1 LNQRR
6 LAAIMF
12 TDIEG
17 YTSLMQQNE
26 EKAIQARD
34 KHRWIFNSIN
44 EIHNGKILQ
53 YYGDGTLSIFDSAI
67 DAVKCAI
74 EMQLGFQKD
83 PAIPVRIGIHT
94 GDIIFSA
101 EEIIGDS
108 VNIASRIE
116 SLAVPGSIF
125 ISGKVYD
132 EIKNQKSI
140 RTSKMK
146 TFKLKNVEKPI
157 EVYAI
162 SNVGLIVPDPEAID
176 CKSALD
182 VASLSLKQERRKS
195 KLLIRLSITLTI
207 ITVVAALLFVYLKF
221 GIIKNP
227 NSNNLEKS
235 IAVLPLQYLSEDQSK
250 QYIADGV
257 LDAITGHL
265 SKIEGLRVMPR
276 TSVEQ
281 YRGTTKTAKEIG
293 KELDVSYL
301 IEGNLLIVEDQV
313 SITIQLV
320 VAQDEAHTYYNE
332 YQRDY
337 KDIIAVQSEVAQTI
351 AGEIEVAIAPEVL
364 NRIKKIPT
372 QNQEAY
378 DLYLRGRDAFFRFYS
393 NRNRA
398 DLDRS
403 VQMFEQAISSD
414 STFALPYAWLG
425 RAIEYQIG
433 QKIFVDYDENTII
446 SLCNKALSLEPNL
459 ADGYW
464 IRGRYY
470 RNIGEFQKAINDLA
484 KAIEINPNNVLAYRY
499 LGSTYFFNKE
509 YVKSLKNLKKAE
521 KLERGNELTQ
531 LYSDIGQLYISV
543 GEFQKAEK
551 YFTKSIRLQPNFM
564 EGYRNLIWAHIRQ
577 GEFDIAYNYAEKL
590 LSLYPD
596 NMTSYSIMAETL
608 TNMRKYSEGV
618 AYYRK
623 WAIKSKELG
632 EKVLFD
638 RHRFAML
645 LWMNGKEEE
654 ATELFYEH
662 MEICQNSI
670 RTGGLYGKSLAAYD
684 LAGIYAFLDE
694 KREAYNWLRIYE
706 RDGFIFGL
714 HKYILIDQLFEN
726 LREDEE
732 FKAIVQ
738 RQEKKFA
745 EIRAEIDRL
754 EAQGLLS
761 N

>member
-1 LNQRR
+1 MTQRR

-34 KHRWIFNSIN
+34 KHRWIFNSIT
-44 EIHNGKILQ
+44 EINKGRILQ

-74 EMQLGFQKD
+74 EMQLGFLKD

-94 GDIIFSA
+94 GDIIFSD

-116 SLAVPGSIF
+116 SLATAGSIF

-140 RTSKMK
+140 K
-146 TFKLKNVEKPI
+146 TQKLRSFKLKNVEKPI

-162 SNVGLIVPDPEAID
+162 SNVGLIVPNPETID

-182 VASLSLKQERRKS
+182 DASSSLVQERQKS
-195 KLLIRLSITLTI
+195 KFLIRLSVVLTI
-207 ITVVAALLFVYLKF
+207 ITIVAALLFVFFNF
-221 GIIKNP
+221 GTGKKTDLDE
-227 NSNNLEKS
+227 LEKS
-235 IAVLPLQYLSEDQSK
+235 IAVLPLNYLSEDPSK
-250 QYIADGV
+250 KYINDGI

-265 SKIEGLRVMPR
+265 STIEGLRVMPR
-276 TSVEQ
+276 TSVEK

-301 IEGNLLIVEDQV
+301 IEGNFLIVEDQV

-320 VAQDEAHTYYNE
+320 IADDEAHIYYNE

-351 AGEIEVAIAPEVL
+351 AREIEVAISPEVR
-364 NRIKKIPT
+364 NRIEKIPT
-372 QNQEAY
+372 RNQQAY
-378 DLYLRGRDAFFRFYS
+378 DLYLKGRDAFFRFYM
-393 NRNRA
+393 NRNSA
-398 DLDRS
+398 DLENC
-403 VQMFEQAISSD
+403 VQQFEQAISLD
-414 STFALPYAWLG
+414 STFALPFAWLG

-433 QKIFVDYDENTII
+433 QKIFIDYDENTII
-446 SLCNKALSLEPNL
+446 SLCNKALSLDPDL

-470 RNIGEFQKAINDLA
+470 RNIGEFQKAIIDLT
-484 KAIEINPNNVLAYRY
+484 KAIDINPNNVLAYRY
-499 LGSTYFFNKE
+499 LGSTYFFNRD
-509 YVKSLKNLKKAE
+509 YVNALVNLKKAE

-531 LYSDIGQLYISV
+531 LYSDIGQLYISI
-543 GEFQKAEK
+543 GDFKKGEK
-551 YFTKSIRLQPNFM
+551 YYKESIRLQPNFI

-577 GEFDIAYNYAEKL
+577 GEFETAYNYAEKL

-596 NMTSYSIMAETL
+596 NMASYSIMAETL
-608 TNMRKYSEGV
+608 TNLRRYSEAE

-623 WAIKSKELG
+623 WSAKSKELG
-632 EKVLFD
+632 EKTLFNQ
-638 RHRFAML
+638 HRFAL
-645 LWMNGKEEE
+645 ILWMTGKKEE
-654 ATELFYEH
+654 ARELFYKH
-662 MEICQNSI
+662 MEVCGNSI
-670 RTGGLYGKSLAAYD
+670 SSGGLYGKTLAAYD
-684 LAGIYAFLDE
+684 LAGIHAFLGE
-694 KREAYNWLRIYE
+694 KREAYNWLRRYE

-714 HKYILIDQLFEN
+714 HKYILIDQLFES
-726 LREDEE
+726 LWEDEE
-732 FKAIVQ
+732 FKAITKQ
-738 RQEKKFA
+738 EEKKFV
-745 EIRAEIDRL
+745 EIRAEIDQL
-754 EAQGLLS
+754 DEIKDLDL
-761 N
+761 

>member
-1 LNQRR
+1 LKERR

-34 KHRWIFNSIN
+34 KHRWIFKSIT

-74 EMQLGFQKD
+74 EMQLGFLKD

-94 GDIIFSA
+94 GDIIFSD

-116 SLAVPGSIF
+116 SLATAGSIF
-125 ISGKVYD
+125 ISDKVYD
-132 EIKNQKSI
+132 EIKNQKTI
-140 RTSKMK
+140 K
-146 TFKLKNVEKPI
+146 TQKLRSFKLKNVEKPI

-162 SNVGLIVPDPEAID
+162 SNVGLIVPNPETID

-182 VASLSLKQERRKS
+182 DASSSLVQERQKS
-195 KLLIRLSITLTI
+195 KFLIRLSVVLTVITI
-207 ITVVAALLFVYLKF
+207 VAALLFVFLKF
-221 GIIKNP
+221 GTGKNTDLDK
-227 NSNNLEKS
+227 LEKS

-265 SKIEGLRVMPR
+265 SNIEGLRVMPR

-301 IEGNLLIVEDQV
+301 IEGNFLIVEDQV

-320 VAQDEAHTYYNE
+320 IAKDEAHTYYNE
-332 YQRDY
+332 YKRDY
-337 KDIIAVQSEVAQTI
+337 NDIIAVQSEVAQTI
-351 AGEIEVAIAPEVL
+351 ASEVEVAISPEVR
-364 NRIKKIPT
+364 NRIEQIPT
-372 QNQEAY
+372 RNQKAY
-378 DLYLRGRDAFFRFYS
+378 DLYLKGRDAFFRFYM
-393 NRNRA
+393 NRNSA
-398 DLDRS
+398 DLENCI
-403 VQMFEQAISSD
+403 QQFEQAISLD

-433 QKIFVDYDENTII
+433 QKIFIDYDENTII
-446 SLCNKALSLEPNL
+446 SLCNKALSLDPNL

-470 RNIGEFQKAINDLA
+470 RNIGEFQKAIIDLT
-484 KAIEINPNNVLAYRY
+484 KAIDMNPNNVLAYRY
-499 LGSTYFFNKE
+499 LGSTYFFNRD
-509 YVKSLKNLKKAE
+509 YVNALVNLKKAE

-531 LYSDIGQLYISV
+531 LYSDIGQLYISI
-543 GEFQKAEK
+543 GDFKKGEK
-551 YFTKSIRLQPNFM
+551 YYTESIRLQPNFI
-564 EGYRNLIWAHIRQ
+564 EGYRSLIWTHIRQ
-577 GEFDIAYNYAEKL
+577 GEFETAYNYAEKL

-596 NMTSYSIMAETL
+596 NMACLSIMAETL
-608 TNMRKYSEGV
+608 TNLRRYSEAE

-623 WAIKSKELG
+623 WSVKSKELG
-632 EKVLFD
+632 EETLFNQ
-638 RHRFAML
+638 HRFAL
-645 LWMNGKEEE
+645 ILWMTGKKEE
-654 ATELFYEH
+654 AMELFYKH
-662 MEICQNSI
+662 MEVCGNSI
-670 RTGGLYGKSLAAYD
+670 SSGGLYGKTLAAYD
-684 LAGIYAFLDE
+684 LAGIHAFLGE
-694 KREAYNWLRIYE
+694 KREAYNWLRRYQ
-706 RDGFIFGL
+706 RDGFTLGL
-714 HKYILIDQLFEN
+714 HKYILIDQLFES
-726 LREDEE
+726 LWEDEE
-732 FKAIVQ
+732 FKAITK
-738 RQEKKFA
+738 REERKFA

-754 EAQGLLS
+754 DEIKDTDL
-761 N
+761 